1 MGFKFLSFVFAYLA
15 AGAFSRFLGQIE
27 PSSTFIQALIVL
39 YILSGFTL
47 SFALWTRRKWVL
59 YSFIS
64 WSLFSILFMCALQRG
79 PMQMPW
85 DGFARSLAVIIF
97 IQVLLGLYINRSM
110 TQVNYREDNAQ
121 E

>member
-27 PSSTFIQALIVL
+27 PSSMLIQALIFC

-47 SFALWTRRKWVL
+47 SFALWTKKKWVL
-59 YSFIS
+59 YSFIV
-64 WSLFSILFMCALQRG
+64 WSLASVFFMFALQKG

-85 DGFARSLAVIIF
+85 GGFARSLAVIIF
-97 IQVLLGLYINRSM
+97 IQLLLGLYINRSM
-110 TQVNYREDNAQ
+110 KLESYNEDST
-121 E
+121 EV

>member
-27 PSSTFIQALIVL
+27 PSSALIQALIIC

-47 SFALWTRRKWVL
+47 SFALWTKRRWVL
-59 YSFIS
+59 YSFIF
-64 WSLFSILFMCALQRG
+64 WSIASIFFMFTLQRG

-85 DGFARSLAVIIF
+85 DGFARSLSVIVF
-97 IQVLLGLYINRSM
+97 IQVLLGFYINRSM
-110 TQVNYREDNAQ
+110 KQENYDEDNMKS
-121 E
+121 

>member
-1 MGFKFLSFVFAYLA
+1 
-15 AGAFSRFLGQIE
+15 
-27 PSSTFIQALIVL
+27 
-39 YILSGFTL
+39 
-47 SFALWTRRKWVL
+47 
-59 YSFIS
+59 
-64 WSLFSILFMCALQRG
+64 
-79 PMQMPW
+79 MQMPW